1 MAASPPS
8 LFRCWTD
15 RFDSWFA
22 APGTLVTST
31 EVGAPFFFE
40 VREQRRRIPHD
51 GRILRVQVDRLLAFT
66 WLTCA
71 TQGEE
76 TVVTVELTPDEQGT
90 WLRLNHAGFPDDA
103 SREQHETAWNSILA
117 ELDRRTA

>member
-8 LFRCWTD
+8 LFPSWTV

-22 APGTLVTST
+22 VAGTLVTST

-40 VREQRRRIPHD
+40 VREQGRRYPHY
-51 GRILRVQVDRLLAFT
+51 GRLLRVDPDRLLEFT

-71 TQGEE
+71 TRGEE
-76 TVVTVELTPDEQGT
+76 TVVTVELTPHEDGT
-90 WLRLNHAGFPDDA
+90 QLRLSHAGFPDEQ

-117 ELDRRTA
+117 ELDRRTV